1 MEATPSHTIIT
12 RLKAIH
18 HRAAFTRQLS
28 TSAPAPVTHVAKPKG
43 GKKSFGALT
52 LKKSIENSSLCTFF
66 IRRSFPCRAPSR
78 RSPSGPPH
86 ALDHPGDGSD
96 DRAEDGTGH
105 KTAEERGDAKN
116 DGLQAGI
123 EHTFEVAAESRRA
136 TVERR
141 RPKQLV

>member
-1 MEATPSHTIIT
+1 MNVSRTMAPNRII
-12 RLKAIH
+12 
-18 HRAAFTRQLS
+18 
-28 TSAPAPVTHVAKPKG
+28 VTHRYAVTTGNA
-43 GKKSFGALT
+43 
-52 LKKSIENSSLCTFF
+52 SLCTFF

-136 TVERR
+136 T
-141 RPKQLV
+141 